1 MNWLV
6 IIQLLPVIMELI
18 NKCNTDDDVELARR
32 IKNPGPFAT
41 VILARELAET
51 RGIRG
56 REWRQQ
62 RRQLINEVRD
72 TASNMTDDE
81 AMELV
86 RQLRQGAV

>member
-1 MNWLV
+1 MDPKKTLTV
-6 IIQLLPVIMELI
+6 TR
-18 NKCNTDDDVELARR
+18 TDDDVELARR

-72 TASNMTDDE
+72 AASNMTDDE